1 MDFSVNSTSIN
12 MNMYIK
18 PIQPTN
24 LPIKDISEFPSKQAE
39 AIQKHLLELD
49 EQGKLKEEF
58 LNRYG
63 NNLGKPNSLANYI
76 LEDFENRK
84 HLFIEWTGV
93 EVCDDKH
100 TIAAIGI
107 KINEV
112 SYGIKRYFLWKCS
125 TCQYEWV
132 ATPNARTS
140 KNRQGCPKCGRLRTI
155 EAVHLR
161 GETLQ
166 HWCDANGAYGTKL
179 KSEFMGKLEDGTP
192 VTLGEISKGSKQKVW
207 WHCSNPN
214 CNHEW
219 KTTVA
224 SRTDGRGLGCPA
236 CSRNQLIKGVND
248 LETYCHQH
256 PELSYILKEFVG
268 FDENNQPILASE
280 VARANNKRVYWKC
293 NKCHKRWLTSIG
305 ARTGKDKTGCPH
317 CNKIGTS
324 FPEQYIYHSLK
335 QLFPKTQNRQKDII
349 KHYEYDIVI
358 PELNLCIEYSGYGW
372 HKDKL
377 ERDQD
382 KANNCEENGAHFLQI
397 YGHIGDM
404 IDTEGFP
411 IEDTYEKNQIIYRL
425 DNSKSEHIKQLQH
438 IIEYILKEYAPNHFI
453 REINFTIV
461 EQEANKIMNKA

>member
-1 MDFSVNSTSIN
+1 MELQITSI
-12 MNMYIK
+12 
-18 PIQPTN
+18 
-24 LPIKDISEFPSKQAE
+24 KDFPSQQAE
-39 AIQKHLLELD
+39 EIQKHLLELD
-49 EQGKLKEEF
+49 KQGKLKDEF
-58 LNRYG
+58 LSRYG
-63 NNLGKPNSLANYI
+63 NNLSKPNSLANYI

-84 HLFIEWTGV
+84 HLFIEWTGI
-93 EVCDDKH
+93 ETFDDKQ

-112 SYGIKRYFLWKCS
+112 SYGISKRDFLWKCN

-161 GETLQ
+161 GETLD
-166 HWCDANGAYGTKL
+166 HWCDANGAYGAKL
-179 KSEFMGKLEDGTP
+179 KSEFMGKLWN
-192 VTLGEISKGSKQKVW
+192 GELIKINNISKGSHDNAYWK
-207 WHCSNPN
+207 CSNPDCSYVWTARVN
-214 CNHEW
+214 D
-219 KTTVA
+219 
-224 SRTDGRGLGCPA
+224 RTSKQRRGCPA

-256 PELSYILKEFVG
+256 PELAYILEEFTG
-268 FDENNQPILASE
+268 LDENNKPILASE

-358 PELNLCIEYSGYGW
+358 PELTLCIEYSGYGW

-382 KANNCEENGAHFLQI
+382 KANHCEENGAHFLQI

-404 IDTEGFP
+404 IEQ
-411 IEDTYEKNQIIYRL
+411 DTYTKEKIIYQAL
-425 DNSKSEHIKQLQH
+425 NNKSQHMIQLQH
-438 IIEYILKEYAPNHFI
+438 IIKFILKEYSPNHSI
-453 REINFTIV
+453 TEIDFTLA
-461 EQEANKIMNKA
+461 EQQANEVMGKA

>member
-1 MDFSVNSTSIN
+1 MDFSTNSTSIN
-12 MNMYIK
+12 MNMYI
-18 PIQPTN
+18 QPAN

-49 EQGKLKEEF
+49 KQGKLKEEF

-63 NNLGKPNSLANYI
+63 NNLSKPNSLANYI

-84 HLFIEWTGV
+84 HLFIEWTGI
-93 EVCDDKH
+93 ETFSDKH

-112 SYGIKRYFLWKCS
+112 SYGISKRDFLWKCN

-140 KNRQGCPKCGRLRTI
+140 KSRQGCPKCGRLRTI

-161 GETLQ
+161 GETLDN
-166 HWCDANGAYGTKL
+166 WCDANGAYGAKL
-179 KSEFMGKLEDGTP
+179 KSEFIGKLWN
-192 VTLGEISKGSKQKVW
+192 GELIKINNISKGSHDNAYWK
-207 WHCSNPN
+207 CSNPDCSYVWTARVN
-214 CNHEW
+214 D
-219 KTTVA
+219 
-224 SRTDGRGLGCPA
+224 RTSKQRRGCPA

-256 PELSYILKEFVG
+256 PELAYILEEFTG
-268 FDENNQPILASE
+268 LDENNKPILASE
-280 VARANNKRVYWKC
+280 VARANNKKDYWKC

-324 FPEQYIYHSLK
+324 FPEQYIYHSLL
-335 QLFPKTQNRQKDII
+335 QLFPNTKNRQKDII

-358 PELNLCIEYSGYGW
+358 PELTLCIEYSGYGW

-404 IDTEGFP
+404 IEQ
-411 IEDTYEKNQIIYRL
+411 DTYTKEKIIYQAL
-425 DNSKSEHIKQLQH
+425 NNKSQHIIQLQH
-438 IIEYILKEYAPNHFI
+438 IIKFILEQYAPTHSI
-453 REINFTIV
+453 QEINFELA
-461 EQEANKIMNKA
+461 EQQANKVMGKA